1 MSPTRS
7 LAELEQQDAFIRRH
21 IGPDAEKQRSML
33 QTLGL
38 SSLDE
43 LIDQTVPR
51 SIRLNNPLELAGPR
65 SETDVLAC
73 LREMAAGNQ
82 LFTSCIGMGYYATI
96 LPPVILRNVLENPGW
111 YTAYTPYQP
120 EISQGRLE
128 ALLNFQQM
136 TLDLTGMELANASL
150 LDEAT
155 AAAEAM
161 TLARRVAKSK
171 SNTFFID
178 EDCHPQTISVVRT
191 RAEAFGFE
199 LLVDSVDVLEQHQV
213 FGAVFQYTTT
223 WGEIRDLKPLIQQV
237 QAQQGLACVAVD

>member
-1 MSPTRS
+1 AGQAAGRWRIPRQPLMRRLRAQRYRIWSRLIGGERMNPTRS

-21 IGPDAEKQRSML
+21 IGPDAEEQRSML

-82 LFTSCIGMGYYATI
+82 LFTSCIGMGYYDTI
-96 LPPVILRNVLENPGW
+96 LHAVILRPALYSPGRDP
-111 YTAYTPYQP
+111 ACAP
-120 EISQGRLE
+120 RLPWRAQRTRE
-128 ALLNFQQM
+128 ALPELRRP
-136 TLDLTGMELANASL
+136 TRDLTGMPPANASL

-161 TLARRVAKSK
+161 TLARRVARSP
-171 SNTFFID
+171 SNAFFSAQ
-178 EDCHPQTISVVRT
+178 DCHPQTISVVRT
-191 RAEAFGFE
+191 RA
-199 LLVDSVDVLEQHQV
+199 
-213 FGAVFQYTTT
+213 
-223 WGEIRDLKPLIQQV
+223 
-237 QAQQGLACVAVD
+237 

>member
-1 MSPTRS
+1 MNPTRS

-21 IGPDAEKQRSML
+21 IGPDAEEQRSML

-51 SIRLNNPLELAGPR
+51 SIRLNSPLELAGPR

-82 LFTSCIGMGYYATI
+82 LFTSCIGMGYYDTI

-120 EISQGRLE
+120 EIRSE
-128 ALLNFQQM
+128 
-136 TLDLTGMELANASL
+136 E
-150 LDEAT
+150 
-155 AAAEAM
+155 
-161 TLARRVAKSK
+161 RRVGKECRYRGS
-171 SNTFFID
+171 
-178 EDCHPQTISVVRT
+178 
-191 RAEAFGFE
+191 
-199 LLVDSVDVLEQHQV
+199 
-213 FGAVFQYTTT
+213 
-223 WGEIRDLKPLIQQV
+223 RDH
-237 QAQQGLACVAVD
+237 

>member
-1 MSPTRS
+1 MRRLRAQRYRIWSRLIGGERMNPTRS

-21 IGPDAEKQRSML
+21 IGPDAEEQRSML

-82 LFTSCIGMGYYATI
+82 LFTSCIGMGYYDTI

-128 ALLNFQQM
+128 ALLTFQTM
-136 TLDLTGMELANASL
+136 VCDLTGLEIANASM
-150 LDEAT
+150 LDEGT
-155 AAAEAM
+155 AAAEGM
-161 TLARRVAKSK
+161 TLVRRATKHAGT
-171 SNTFFID
+171 TFFVD
-178 EDCHPQTISVVRT
+178 AECHPQTIAVVAT
-191 RAEAFGFE
+191 RAE
-199 LLVDSVDVLEQHQV
+199 
-213 FGAVFQYTTT
+213 
-223 WGEIRDLKPLIQQV
+223 PLGIEV
-237 QAQQGLACVAVD
+237 